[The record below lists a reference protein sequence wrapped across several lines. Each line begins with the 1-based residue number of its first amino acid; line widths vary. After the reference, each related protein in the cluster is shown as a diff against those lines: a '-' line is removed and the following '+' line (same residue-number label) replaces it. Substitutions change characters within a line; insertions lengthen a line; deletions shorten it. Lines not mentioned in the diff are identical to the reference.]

1 MRPVMEKLRSHK
13 GETLVEVLVSILVA
27 GLSVLL
33 LAGMISTASRFNGA
47 ARRADGRL
55 YEELSAAEAQGPDS
69 ALGRA
74 GAVLTVGGVRDTI
87 SVTVYGLP
95 DGLCSYAEGG
105 AP

>member
-1 MRPVMEKLRSHK
+1 MRQSIRKLRSRR

-33 LAGMISTASRFNGA
+33 LAGMISTAARFNGA
-47 ARRADGRL
+47 ARRADERL
-55 YEELSAAEAQGPDS
+55 YEQLSAAEAQGPD
-69 ALGRA
+69 ADLGRA
-74 GAVLTVGGVRDTI
+74 SVVLTVGGVRDPI
-87 SVTVYGLP
+87 PVYVYGLP